1 MSAPPLPALKKPKV
15 ETNDDNEPELLS
27 TTITTTTKKMDDN
40 NSDHNSSD
48 SDSRQEQEEALVA
61 LIEHRTR
68 EVKHLKQR
76 ISYYQSQVASF
87 VFHEHVLLSL
97 IDFLNLKF

>member
-1 MSAPPLPALKKPKV
+1 
-15 ETNDDNEPELLS
+15 
-27 TTITTTTKKMDDN
+27 MDDN

-97 IDFLNLKF
+97 IDFLNLKFWFCFSRMIFGFYVIVCLLMRSALYAVML